1 MKVLSKMIKV
11 QNNNQSYNIEK
22 RVLDRW
28 IKASDITFSI
38 FYKEDDEHLLKDKWE
53 VITLLI
59 ERNLCGK
66 SFVSGN
72 QELVLFTEG
81 KRELKSAHFFFVD
94 KAIPKSEYLK
104 HSLKSFKNNYHRPN
118 EEAKIIKNTL
128 RIDFKKQVFGNSSFW
143 LVRKY
148 EGVINKAKINWSIT
162 KNDGIIIPVKFD
174 NENSNRIINLD
185 EVFYYLYFFKNT
197 NNTLNIIRHFSI
209 LGSLGMN
216 GSFTDGHDRFESLS
230 LYNIV
235 SGKQYTLQ
243 SSKEMPIETKD
254 FFDNMIISDAI
265 FSETKGI
272 NVVILENG
280 ENYSAIPS

>member
-66 SFVSGN
+66 SFISGN

-143 LVRKY
+143 LVKKY

-272 NVVILENG
+272 NVVILDNG
-280 ENYSAIPS
+280 ENYFVTLS

>member
-1 MKVLSKMIKV
+1 MEILSKEIKIPSREIDSI
-11 QNNNQSYNIEK
+11 QKGFSF
-22 RVLDRW
+22 LRW
-28 IKASDITFSI
+28 MDAANKSISI
-38 FYKEDDEHLLKDKWE
+38 FYKKDDEHLLKDKWE
-53 VITLLI
+53 VITLLL
-59 ERNLCGK
+59 EREFGGVLPLQ
-66 SFVSGN
+66 FT
-72 QELVLFTEG
+72 EMVLFAEG

-118 EEAKIIKNTL
+118 EEAKIIKNTP
-128 RIDFKKQVFGNSSFW
+128 RIDFKKQVFRNSSFW

-185 EVFYYLYFFKNT
+185 EVFYYLYFLKNT

-272 NVVILENG
+272 NVLILDNG
-280 ENYSAIPS
+280 ENYSVVLS

>member
-1 MKVLSKMIKV
+1 MDILSKKIKIPNRI
-11 QNNNQSYNIEK
+11 QSLMAKHAFTRWEDAINNS
-22 RVLDRW
+22 V
-28 IKASDITFSI
+28 SI
-38 FYKEDDEHLLKDKWE
+38 FYKKDDEHLLNDKWDI
-53 VITLLI
+53 ITLFLEKQLAGSSFISLI
-59 ERNLCGK
+59 N
-66 SFVSGN
+66 
-72 QELVLFTEG
+72 ELVLFTEG

-174 NENSNRIINLD
+174 NEKSNGIINLD

-272 NVVILENG
+272 NVVILDNG
-280 ENYSAIPS
+280 ENYFVTLS

>member
-1 MKVLSKMIKV
+1 MEILSKEIKIPSREIDSI
-11 QNNNQSYNIEK
+11 QKGFSF
-22 RVLDRW
+22 LRW
-28 IKASDITFSI
+28 MDAANKSISI
-38 FYKEDDEHLLKDKWE
+38 FYKKDDEHLLKDKWE
-53 VITLLI
+53 VITLLL
-59 ERNLCGK
+59 EREFGGVLP
-66 SFVSGN
+66 SQFT
-72 QELVLFTEG
+72 EMVLFTEG

-272 NVVILENG
+272 NVVILDNG
-280 ENYSAIPS
+280 ENYFVTLS